1 MLVSGASWAM
11 TTAVDT
17 NVIVALWDRDPS
29 LSSAAQSALDAALGR
44 GTLVVAATVFA
55 ELMAAPSCSKLF
67 LDSFFRETGINIDW
81 ALDESV
87 WRTAGR
93 ALQGYAARRRKQR
106 DVGPR
111 RILADFLIGA
121 HAQEG
126 GHSLLTLDDHLYR
139 TAFPDLTMVRVQ
151 LLSSAASNSSAVM
164 HSGVA
169 YSTKSNQVLLRVVTG
184 LAAKCLVVHFKIRH
198 RATTLASPTVST

>member
-1 MLVSGASWAM
+1 M
-11 TTAVDT
+11 TAAVDT

-29 LSSAAQSALDAALGR
+29 LSSGAQSALDAALGR

-55 ELMAAPSCSKLF
+55 ELMAAPSRTESF

-93 ALQGYAARRRKQR
+93 AFQGYTARRRKQR

-111 RILADFLIGA
+111 GILTDFLIGA
-121 HAQEG
+121 HALEG
-126 GHSLLTLDDHLYR
+126 GHSLLTLDDHLYH
-139 TAFPDLTMVRVQ
+139 TAFPHLTVVRV
-151 LLSSAASNSSAVM
+151 
-164 HSGVA
+164 
-169 YSTKSNQVLLRVVTG
+169 
-184 LAAKCLVVHFKIRH
+184 
-198 RATTLASPTVST
+198 